1 MARLSKQEQ
10 KLHDRVMELI
20 NSDRPL
26 TYEEKEFCYNNYHG
40 DGLGGSG
47 AFFTPEGLA
56 WDFTIDAHL
65 RCYVSYVHVYDRQLN

>member
-10 KLHDRVMELI
+10 KLHDRAMELI

-40 DGLGGSG
+40 DGLGGSVHSLPQRG
-47 AFFTPEGLA
+47 LRGILPLTHTAPEK
-56 WDFTIDAHL
+56 
-65 RCYVSYVHVYDRQLN
+65 Y